1 MKLPLGHAVLF
12 SSFAVD
18 VEFVSAWPSDARP
31 ERRFTASC
39 MGRLR
44 RLRPADNVAAL
55 DDRVLLRR
63 LEDPDAMTE
72 LISRHRQR
80 LMVMATSMIRNR
92 SDAEEIVQDTFV
104 QAYRSAGSFRGDAK
118 VSTWLHS
125 ICYRQVLTRTRRKRH
140 LTIALDA
147 TSEPAHVESDH
158 AFRLTLDAAVSELPD
173 NNREAFILVEVLGF
187 SRTDAAEVAGIE
199 ANTMRA
205 RVARAHSLLT
215 TALSNEETP

>member
-1 MKLPLGHAVLF
+1 MNLPLGQAVLLR
-12 SSFAVD
+12 SFAVD
-18 VEFVSAWPSDARP
+18 VEFVSAWPSGARQ

-55 DDRVLLRR
+55 EDHVLLRR
-63 LEDPDAMTE
+63 LDDPNAMTE

-92 SDAEEIVQDTFV
+92 ADAEEIVQDTFV

-147 TSEPAHVESDH
+147 TSEPADVEPDH
-158 AFRLTLDAAVSELPD
+158 AFRLTLDAALSELPD
-173 NNREAFILVEVLGF
+173 DNREAFILVEVLGF
-187 SRTDAAEVAGIE
+187 SRTDAAAVAGIE

-215 TALSNEETP
+215 AALANEETP